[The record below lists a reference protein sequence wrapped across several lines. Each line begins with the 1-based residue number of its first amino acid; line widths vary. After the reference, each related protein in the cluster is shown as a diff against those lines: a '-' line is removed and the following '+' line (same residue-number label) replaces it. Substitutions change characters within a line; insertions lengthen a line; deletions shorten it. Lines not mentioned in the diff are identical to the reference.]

1 MTPHLPSGRPI
12 DAGWLSEQLELPVDD
27 LEIEP
32 LGVPQGFTSNT
43 MRLRPRGPSD
53 DLPSSL
59 ILKIDS
65 DDPHS
70 REIALKLN
78 CFRREVGFY
87 RTFATQFTALVPRH
101 HATGNGS
108 SDEGRWL
115 LLEDLSVM
123 EAGNQVRGVTADAS
137 SQVLDAIAQVHAR
150 FWNSSALQGH
160 DWLPDH
166 QFWFQGSTETLSA
179 FHRNFLNDYE
189 LRVEPEALKAI
200 ALVIEYSQAIDDAMA
215 QRPATLVHGDLRVEN
230 VLFARNNSQ
239 RDVVVL
245 DWGTPT
251 RSLAALDLAYLI
263 GGGVPM
269 PARRGRLRELCTRW
283 HQSLMSHGVKDYTL
297 GDAWADVQLAALR
310 CLSSVLLLHNW
321 QLDPNISSRAILLND
336 EWIERSCSLVVE
348 LEALEVLSSL
358 A

>member
-1 MTPHLPSGRPI
+1 MPSLPSGAPI
-12 DAGWLSEQLELPVDD
+12 DAGWLSDQLELRVDS

-43 MRLRPRGPSD
+43 MRLRPQGASD
-53 DLPSSL
+53 ALPDSL

-87 RTFATQFTALVPRH
+87 RTFATDLSSLVPVI

-115 LLEDLSVM
+115 LMEDLSAMSV
-123 EAGNQVRGVTADAS
+123 GNQVRGITADAS
-137 SQVLDAIAQVHAR
+137 SQVLDAMAQIHAR
-150 FWNSSALQGH
+150 FWNSPALNGH

-166 QFWFQGSTETLSA
+166 QFWFQGSTETLSS
-179 FHRNFLNDYE
+179 FHHNFLSDYE
-189 LRVEPEALKAI
+189 LRVESESLKAI
-200 ALVIEYSQAIDDAMA
+200 EFVIEHSAEIDHAMA
-215 QRPATLVHGDLRVEN
+215 QRPVTLVHGDLRVEN
-230 VLFARNNSQ
+230 VLFAKNSHQ
-239 RDVVVL
+239 RDVVLL

-251 RSLAALDLAYLI
+251 RSMAALDLAYLV
-263 GGGVPM
+263 GGSVPM
-269 PARRGRLRELCTRW
+269 PVRRGRLRELCQRW
-283 HQSLMSHGVKDYTL
+283 HQSLMSHGVKDYAL
-297 GDAWADVQLAALR
+297 ADAWADIQLASMR
-310 CLSSVLLLHNW
+310 CLSSALLLHNW

-336 EWIERSCSLVVE
+336 EWIERSCSFVVE
-348 LEALEVLSSL
+348 LEAFEALSFL